1 MQGFIIFEDC
11 GEFVAQMSAWFQ
23 EGTIKFHEDI
33 VDGLAGCG
41 KRPPAAFSYRSEAQR
56 TAQRTISPLYS
67 LRPCWTAFLRIL
79 HGCPASSQTSVSV
92 TAIEVRMSFSEA
104 C

>member
-1 MQGFIIFEDC
+1 MQGFIIFEDY

-23 EGTIKFHEDI
+23 EGTIKFCED
-33 VDGLAGCG
+33 
-41 KRPPAAFSYRSEAQR
+41 
-56 TAQRTISPLYS
+56 
-67 LRPCWTAFLRIL
+67 IL

-92 TAIEVRMSFSEA
+92 TAIEVRMSFSAA